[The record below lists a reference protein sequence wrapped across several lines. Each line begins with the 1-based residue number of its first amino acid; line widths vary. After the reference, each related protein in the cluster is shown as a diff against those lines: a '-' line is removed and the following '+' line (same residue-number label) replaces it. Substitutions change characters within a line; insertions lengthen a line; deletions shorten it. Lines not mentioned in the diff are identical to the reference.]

1 MIVAEY
7 LLWYDARKVPLI
19 EFIDS
24 FINTSIIKDF
34 VIMICER
41 CGNDMADNAAICPIC
56 GTLTTQAAAAKQPP
70 TGYGPY
76 PQGNLGGY
84 ERGYTPPRPDGQQ
97 QASQGYQ
104 GYIPPQPNYGYAPPP
119 YNANPGYAPGIN
131 VTVINNM
138 PGSGKNDGALI
149 AEIILSLFGIFGVGW
164 LMAGET
170 TTGVIL
176 LICSFVLY
184 WPLIIAG
191 TLLTLGVGLLCLGP
205 MMIAAIIVNAVL
217 LNNALKRKQ
226 QFMFVQQPPMQ
237 MPPRPQ

>member
-1 MIVAEY
+1 
-7 LLWYDARKVPLI
+7 
-19 EFIDS
+19 
-24 FINTSIIKDF
+24 
-34 VIMICER
+34 MICEH
-41 CGNDMADNAAICPIC
+41 CGNDMADNAAICPLC
-56 GTLTTQAAAAKQPP
+56 GTVTAQAASAKQPPP

-76 PQGNLGGY
+76 PQGGGY
-84 ERGYTPPRPDGQQ
+84 ERGYAPPRPDGPQ
-97 QASQGYQ
+97 QANQGYQ
-104 GYIPPQPNYGYAPPP
+104 GYVPPQQQPNYGYAPP

-138 PGSGKNDGALI
+138 PGSGSGKNDGALI

-170 TTGVIL
+170 TIGVIL

-184 WPLIIAG
+184 WPIIIVG
-191 TLLTLGVGLLCLGP
+191 TLFTLGFGLLCLGP

-217 LNNALKRKQ
+217 LNNALKRKVAQ
-226 QFMFVQQPPMQ
+226 QFVYVQQQPGQ